1 MKLIRLD
8 EDKIQLSGQGN
19 TKVIKMRS
27 GNPETD
33 DFDELVTIMDQMFDM
48 LLSNKYRNMF
58 KIGSDMTSLRDVKR
72 RFDKTIS
79 EIRKEQSEG

>member
-1 MKLIRLD
+1 MKLIRLN

-19 TKVIKMRS
+19 TRFIKMRT
-27 GNPETD
+27 GNPESD
-33 DFDELVTIMDQMFDM
+33 DFDDLVTIMDQMFDM
-48 LLSNKYRNMF
+48 LLSTKYRNMF
-58 KIGSDMTSLRDVKR
+58 KTGVGMTALKDVKR